1 MPGPI
6 ISKTRRIAAHAH
18 GRARAAAPSSQQLAA
33 RFRPIFHRIAVHAAQ
48 RENERELAYEPVA
61 WLNAERFGALR
72 VPAEYGGSARRSSS
86 CTTCSS
92 SSAKPTPT
100 CRRSC
105 ARTSASSSGCSRRST
120 RAARPVDAAGG
131 RRRDLRQR
139 HHRTRRRRAGA
150 MQTTLSRDGDA
161 WRLDGDKY
169 YSTGTLYAD
178 WISVSAQRLNAD
190 GSSDRVI
197 ALVPSEAEGVERV
210 DDWRGFGQ
218 RLSASGTTR
227 FRNVRVKAEN
237 VLLYVRDQ
245 PTPLT
250 AHFQLTHLATLA
262 GIARAIVR
270 DAVAFVQ
277 PRKRVYSHG
286 SGDTPREDP
295 LVQQVIG
302 QLASTAFIA
311 ASTVQAVARG
321 LGEVDRFRQ
330 RGETVPESL
339 LFEVELNT
347 AKAQAGIVD
356 AVLQAGTRLF
366 DIGGAS
372 ALQEDRRLDRH
383 WRNARTLAS
392 HNPTIYK
399 GRVVGDHLLNG
410 ARPRP
415 TLKTTWAVGALKVT
429 GLPTEPYFS
438 CADCWPFFPSPSP
451 HARRPQ

>member
-1 MPGPI
+1 MESI
-6 ISKTRRIAAHAH
+6 QETTRPAAHVASAH
-18 GRARAAAPSSQQLAA
+18 APGSQQLAE
-33 RFRPIFHRIAVHAAQ
+33 RFRPVFQRIAEGAAQ
-48 RENERELAYEPVA
+48 REIDRELAYEPVA

-72 VPAEYGGSARRSSS
+72 VPLEHGGIGASVEQLYDLLIELGEADSNLPQILRAHFGFIERLLAEIDPALHGPWMRLAAEGVVFGNA
-86 CTTCSS
+86 TTEL
-92 SSAKPTPT
+92 
-100 CRRSC
+100 
-105 ARTSASSSGCSRRST
+105 G
-120 RAARPVDAAGG
+120 D
-131 RRRDLRQR
+131 
-139 HHRTRRRRAGA
+139 GA
-150 MQTTLSRDGDA
+150 IGTMQTTLKPNEDGNGDA
-161 WRLDGDKY
+161 WLLDGNKY

-178 WISVSAQRLNAD
+178 WIAVSAQRLNAD

-197 ALVPSEAEGVERV
+197 ALVPAEALGVERV

-218 RLSASGTTR
+218 RLTASGTTR
-227 FRNVRVKAEN
+227 FRNVRVKPEN

-245 PTPLT
+245 PTPMT

-277 PRKRVYSHG
+277 PRKRVYTHG
-286 SGDTPREDP
+286 SGSTPREDP

-321 LGEVDRFRQ
+321 LGEIDRYRA

-399 GRVVGDHLLNG
+399 GRVVGNHLLNG
-410 ARPRP
+410 ARP
-415 TLKTTWAVGALKVT
+415 TFYWAVGAIA
-429 GLPTEPYFS
+429 S
-438 CADCWPFFPSPSP
+438 
-451 HARRPQ
+451 

>member
-1 MPGPI
+1 MESLIEATKPP
-6 ISKTRRIAAHAH
+6 AAHGGGAQ
-18 GRARAAAPSSQQLAA
+18 APSSAQLFA
-33 RFRPIFHRIAVHAAQ
+33 RFRPIFRRIAEHAVQ

-72 VPAEYGGSARRSSS
+72 VPLAHGGIGASVAQLYDLLIELGEADSNLPQILRAHFGFIERLLAEIDPALHGPWMRLAAEGVIFGNATTELGDGSL
-86 CTTCSS
+86 TT
-92 SSAKPTPT
+92 
-100 CRRSC
+100 
-105 ARTSASSSGCSRRST
+105 
-120 RAARPVDAAGG
+120 
-131 RRRDLRQR
+131 
-139 HHRTRRRRAGA
+139 
-150 MQTTLSRDGDA
+150 MQTTLKPDGDA
-161 WRLDGDKY
+161 WLLDGDKY

-190 GSSDRVI
+190 GSSERVI
-197 ALVPSEAEGVERV
+197 ALVPAQAEGVERI
-210 DDWRGFGQ
+210 DDWRGIGQ

-227 FRNVRVKAEN
+227 FRNVRVKPGN

-250 AHFQLTHLATLA
+250 AHFQLIHLATLA

-270 DAVAFVQ
+270 DAAAFVQ
-277 PRKRVYSHG
+277 ARKRIYSHG

-302 QLASTAFIA
+302 QLASAAFVA

-321 LGEVDRFRQ
+321 LDEVDRFRQ
-330 RGETVPESL
+330 RNEAAPESL
-339 LFEVELNT
+339 LFEVELDT

-356 AVLQAGTRLF
+356 LVLQAATRLF

-410 ARPRP
+410 ARP
-415 TLKTTWAVGALKVT
+415 TFYWAVGAIA
-429 GLPTEPYFS
+429 S
-438 CADCWPFFPSPSP
+438 
-451 HARRPQ
+451 

>member
-1 MPGPI
+1 MESTQETTRPAAHVASAHAPGAQQLAERFRPVF
-6 ISKTRRIAAHAH
+6 RRIAE
-18 GRARAAAPSSQQLAA
+18 RST
-33 RFRPIFHRIAVHAAQ
+33 Q
-48 RENERELAYEPVA
+48 REIDRELAYEPVA

-72 VPAEYGGSARRSSS
+72 VPLEHGGIGASVEQLYDLLIELGEADSNLPQILRAHFGFIERLLAEIDPALHGPWMRLAAEGVVFGNA
-86 CTTCSS
+86 TTEL
-92 SSAKPTPT
+92 
-100 CRRSC
+100 
-105 ARTSASSSGCSRRST
+105 G
-120 RAARPVDAAGG
+120 D
-131 RRRDLRQR
+131 
-139 HHRTRRRRAGA
+139 GA
-150 MQTTLSRDGDA
+150 IGTMQTTLKREGDAGDA
-161 WRLDGDKY
+161 WLLDGDKY

-178 WISVSAQRLNAD
+178 WIAVSAQRLNDD
-190 GSSDRVI
+190 GGSDRVI
-197 ALVPSEAEGVERV
+197 ALVPAEALGVERV

-218 RLSASGTTR
+218 RLTASGTTR
-227 FRNVRVKAEN
+227 FRNVRVKPEN

-245 PTPLT
+245 PTPMT

-277 PRKRVYSHG
+277 PRKRVYTHG
-286 SGDTPREDP
+286 SGSTPREDP

-321 LGEVDRFRQ
+321 LGEIDRYRV

-410 ARPRP
+410 AKP
-415 TLKTTWAVGALKVT
+415 TFYWAVGAIA
-429 GLPTEPYFS
+429 S
-438 CADCWPFFPSPSP
+438 
-451 HARRPQ
+451 

>member
-1 MPGPI
+1 MAILQDTPRP
-6 ISKTRRIAAHAH
+6 TRANAAS
-18 GRARAAAPSSQQLAA
+18 AAPSSPSSQQLFA
-33 RFRPIFHRIAVHAAQ
+33 RFRPVFDRIAVHAAQ
-48 RENERELAYEPVA
+48 RENERELAHEPVA

-72 VPAEYGGSARRSSS
+72 VPIEHGGLGASVEQLYDLLIELGEADSNLPQILRAHFGFIERLFAEIDPALHGPWLRLAADGVIFGNA
-86 CTTCSS
+86 TTEL
-92 SSAKPTPT
+92 
-100 CRRSC
+100 
-105 ARTSASSSGCSRRST
+105 GE
-120 RAARPVDAAGG
+120 
-131 RRRDLRQR
+131 
-139 HHRTRRRRAGA
+139 GA
-150 MQTTLSRDGDA
+150 LGALQTTLSHDGDA

-197 ALVPSEAEGVERV
+197 ALVPSEAAGVERV

-227 FRNVRVKAEN
+227 FRNVRVKPEN

-321 LGEVDRFRQ
+321 LDEIDRFRQ
-330 RGETVPESL
+330 RGEPVPENL

-410 ARPRP
+410 ARP
-415 TLKTTWAVGALKVT
+415 TFYWTVGAI
-429 GLPTEPYFS
+429 
-438 CADCWPFFPSPSP
+438 A
-451 HARRPQ
+451 A

>member
-1 MPGPI
+1 MESLI
-6 ISKTRRIAAHAH
+6 EATKSSAAQVGGAQ
-18 GRARAAAPSSQQLAA
+18 APSSAQLFA
-33 RFRPIFHRIAVHAAQ
+33 RFRPIFRRIAEHAVQ

-72 VPAEYGGSARRSSS
+72 VPLAHGGIGASVAQLYDLLIELGEADSNLPQILRAHFGFIERLLAEIDPALHGPWMRLAAEGVIFGNATTELGDGSL
-86 CTTCSS
+86 TTMQSTL
-92 SSAKPTPT
+92 KP
-100 CRRSC
+100 
-105 ARTSASSSGCSRRST
+105 
-120 RAARPVDAAGG
+120 
-131 RRRDLRQR
+131 
-139 HHRTRRRRAGA
+139 
-150 MQTTLSRDGDA
+150 DGDA
-161 WRLDGDKY
+161 WLLDGDKY

-178 WISVSAQRLNAD
+178 WISVSAQRLNPD
-190 GSSDRVI
+190 GSSERVI
-197 ALVPSEAEGVERV
+197 ALVPAQAEGVERI

-227 FRNVRVKAEN
+227 FRNVRVKPGN

-295 LVQQVIG
+295 LVQQVVG

-311 ASTVQAVARG
+311 TSTVQAVARG
-321 LGEVDRFRQ
+321 LGEVDRFRE
-330 RGETVPESL
+330 RGEAVPESL

-372 ALQEDRRLDRH
+372 ALQGDRQLDRH

-399 GRVVGDHLLNG
+399 GRVVGEYLLNG
-410 ARPRP
+410 TRP
-415 TLKTTWAVGALKVT
+415 TFYWAVGSA
-429 GLPTEPYFS
+429 
-438 CADCWPFFPSPSP
+438 
-451 HARRPQ
+451 

>member
-1 MPGPI
+1 MPILQDTP
-6 ISKTRRIAAHAH
+6 RA
-18 GRARAAAPSSQQLAA
+18 ARANAAPAAPSSQQLLA
-33 RFRPIFHRIAVHAAQ
+33 RFRPIFNRIAVHAAQ
-48 RENERELAYEPVA
+48 RENDRELAHEPVA

-72 VPAEYGGSARRSSS
+72 VPIEYGGIGASVEQLYDLLIELGEADSNLPQILRAHFGFIERLFAEIDPSLHGPWMRLAAEGVIFGNA
-86 CTTCSS
+86 TTEL
-92 SSAKPTPT
+92 
-100 CRRSC
+100 
-105 ARTSASSSGCSRRST
+105 GE
-120 RAARPVDAAGG
+120 
-131 RRRDLRQR
+131 
-139 HHRTRRRRAGA
+139 GA
-150 MQTTLSRDGDA
+150 LGALQTTLSRDGEA
-161 WRLDGDKY
+161 WRLDGNKY

-227 FRNVRVKAEN
+227 FRNVRVKPEN

-321 LGEVDRFRQ
+321 LGEIDRFRQ
-330 RGETVPESL
+330 RGEPVPESL

-410 ARPRP
+410 ARP
-415 TLKTTWAVGALKVT
+415 TFYWAVGAI
-429 GLPTEPYFS
+429 
-438 CADCWPFFPSPSP
+438 A
-451 HARRPQ
+451 A

>member
-1 MPGPI
+1 MAITQDTPR
-6 ISKTRRIAAHAH
+6 T
-18 GRARAAAPSSQQLAA
+18 ARANAAPAAPSSQQLLA
-33 RFRPIFHRIAVHAAQ
+33 RFRPIFNRIAVHAAQ
-48 RENERELAYEPVA
+48 RENDRELAHEPVA

-72 VPAEYGGSARRSSS
+72 VPAEYGGIGASVEQLYDLLIELGEADSNLPQILRAHFGFIERLFAEIDPSLHGPWMRLAAEGVIFGNA
-86 CTTCSS
+86 TTEL
-92 SSAKPTPT
+92 
-100 CRRSC
+100 
-105 ARTSASSSGCSRRST
+105 GE
-120 RAARPVDAAGG
+120 
-131 RRRDLRQR
+131 
-139 HHRTRRRRAGA
+139 GA
-150 MQTTLSRDGDA
+150 LGVLQTTLSRDGDA

-227 FRNVRVKAEN
+227 FRNVRVKPEN

-330 RGETVPESL
+330 RGEPVPESL
-339 LFEVELNT
+339 LFEVELDT

-410 ARPRP
+410 ARP
-415 TLKTTWAVGALKVT
+415 TFYWAVGAI
-429 GLPTEPYFS
+429 
-438 CADCWPFFPSPSP
+438 A
-451 HARRPQ
+451 A

>member
-1 MPGPI
+1 MESIPTT
-6 ISKTRRIAAHAH
+6 TRAVPHVT
-18 GRARAAAPSSQQLAA
+18 GARAPGSQQLFE
-33 RFRPIFHRIAVHAAQ
+33 RFRPVFQRIAERATQ
-48 RENERELAYEPVA
+48 REIDRELAYEPVA

-72 VPAEYGGSARRSSS
+72 VPLEHGGIGASVEQLYDLLIELGEADSNLPQILRAHFGFIERLLAEIDPALHGPWMRLAAEGVVFGNA
-86 CTTCSS
+86 TTEL
-92 SSAKPTPT
+92 
-100 CRRSC
+100 
-105 ARTSASSSGCSRRST
+105 G
-120 RAARPVDAAGG
+120 D
-131 RRRDLRQR
+131 
-139 HHRTRRRRAGA
+139 GA
-150 MQTTLSRDGDA
+150 IATMQTSLKRDGDA

-178 WISVSAQRLNAD
+178 WIAVSAQRLNDD
-190 GSSDRVI
+190 GSTDRVI
-197 ALVPSEAEGVERV
+197 ALVPSQAQGVERV

-218 RLSASGTTR
+218 RLTASGTTR
-227 FRNVRVKAEN
+227 FRGVRVKPEN

-245 PTPLT
+245 PTPMT

-262 GIARAIVR
+262 GISRAIVR

-286 SGDTPREDP
+286 SGSTPREDP

-321 LGEVDRFRQ
+321 LGDIDRYRL

-410 ARPRP
+410 ARP
-415 TLKTTWAVGALKVT
+415 TFYWAVGAIA
-429 GLPTEPYFS
+429 S
-438 CADCWPFFPSPSP
+438 
-451 HARRPQ
+451 

>member
-1 MPGPI
+1 MPTLQDTP
-6 ISKTRRIAAHAH
+6 HA
-18 GRARAAAPSSQQLAA
+18 ARANAAPAAPSSQQLLA
-33 RFRPIFHRIAVHAAQ
+33 RFRPIFNRIAVHAAQ
-48 RENERELAYEPVA
+48 RENDRELAHEPVA

-72 VPAEYGGSARRSSS
+72 VPVEYGGIGASVEQLYDLLIELGEADSNLPQILRAHFGFIERLFAEIDPSLHGPWMRLAAEGVIFGNA
-86 CTTCSS
+86 TTEL
-92 SSAKPTPT
+92 
-100 CRRSC
+100 
-105 ARTSASSSGCSRRST
+105 GE
-120 RAARPVDAAGG
+120 
-131 RRRDLRQR
+131 
-139 HHRTRRRRAGA
+139 GA
-150 MQTTLSRDGDA
+150 LGALQTTLSRDGDA

-227 FRNVRVKAEN
+227 FRDVRVKPEN

-330 RGETVPESL
+330 RGEPVPESL

-410 ARPRP
+410 ARP
-415 TLKTTWAVGALKVT
+415 TFYWAVGAI
-429 GLPTEPYFS
+429 
-438 CADCWPFFPSPSP
+438 A
-451 HARRPQ
+451 A

>member
-1 MPGPI
+1 MPTLQDTP
-6 ISKTRRIAAHAH
+6 HA
-18 GRARAAAPSSQQLAA
+18 ARANAAPAAPSSQQLLA
-33 RFRPIFHRIAVHAAQ
+33 RFRPIFNRIAVHAAQ
-48 RENERELAYEPVA
+48 RENDRELAHEPVA

-72 VPAEYGGSARRSSS
+72 VPVEYGGIGASVEQLYDLLIELGEADSNLPQILRAHFGFIERLFAEIDPSLHGPWMRLAAEGVIFGNA
-86 CTTCSS
+86 TTEL
-92 SSAKPTPT
+92 
-100 CRRSC
+100 
-105 ARTSASSSGCSRRST
+105 GE
-120 RAARPVDAAGG
+120 
-131 RRRDLRQR
+131 
-139 HHRTRRRRAGA
+139 GA
-150 MQTTLSRDGDA
+150 LGALQTTLSRDGDA

-190 GSSDRVI
+190 GISDRVI

-227 FRNVRVKAEN
+227 FRDVRVKPEN

-330 RGETVPESL
+330 RGEPVPESL

-410 ARPRP
+410 ARP
-415 TLKTTWAVGALKVT
+415 TFYWAVGAI
-429 GLPTEPYFS
+429 
-438 CADCWPFFPSPSP
+438 A
-451 HARRPQ
+451 A

>member
-1 MPGPI
+1 ME
-6 ISKTRRIAAHAH
+6 STQETTRPAAHVAGAH
-18 GRARAAAPSSQQLAA
+18 APGSQQLAE
-33 RFRPIFHRIAVHAAQ
+33 RFRPVFQRIAERATQ
-48 RENERELAYEPVA
+48 REIDRELAYEPVA

-72 VPAEYGGSARRSSS
+72 VPLEHGGIGASVEQLYDLLIELGEADSNLPQILRAHFGFIERLLAEIDPALHGPWMRLAAEGVVFGNA
-86 CTTCSS
+86 TTEL
-92 SSAKPTPT
+92 
-100 CRRSC
+100 
-105 ARTSASSSGCSRRST
+105 G
-120 RAARPVDAAGG
+120 D
-131 RRRDLRQR
+131 
-139 HHRTRRRRAGA
+139 GA
-150 MQTTLSRDGDA
+150 IGTMQTTLKREGDA
-161 WRLDGDKY
+161 WLLDGDKY

-178 WISVSAQRLNAD
+178 WIAVSAQRLNDD
-190 GSSDRVI
+190 GGSDRVI
-197 ALVPSEAEGVERV
+197 ALVPAEAPGVERV

-218 RLSASGTTR
+218 RLTASGTTR
-227 FRNVRVKAEN
+227 FRNVRVKPEN

-245 PTPLT
+245 PTPMT

-277 PRKRVYSHG
+277 PRKRVYTHG
-286 SGDTPREDP
+286 SGSTPREDP

-321 LGEVDRFRQ
+321 LGDIDRYRA

-410 ARPRP
+410 ARP
-415 TLKTTWAVGALKVT
+415 TFYWAVGAIA
-429 GLPTEPYFS
+429 S
-438 CADCWPFFPSPSP
+438 
-451 HARRPQ
+451 

>member
-1 MPGPI
+1 MPPI
-6 ISKTRRIAAHAH
+6 QETTRPAAHVAGVH
-18 GRARAAAPSSQQLAA
+18 APSSQQLFE
-33 RFRPIFHRIAVHAAQ
+33 RFRPVFQRIAEHATR
-48 RENERELAYEPVA
+48 REIERELAYEPVA
-61 WLNAERFGALR
+61 WLNAECFGALR
-72 VPAEYGGSARRSSS
+72 VPLAHGGIGASVEQLYDLLIELGEADSNLPQILRAHFGFIERLLAEIDPALHGPWMRLAAEGVVFGNATTELGDGSL
-86 CTTCSS
+86 TT
-92 SSAKPTPT
+92 
-100 CRRSC
+100 
-105 ARTSASSSGCSRRST
+105 
-120 RAARPVDAAGG
+120 
-131 RRRDLRQR
+131 
-139 HHRTRRRRAGA
+139 
-150 MQTTLSRDGDA
+150 MQTTLKRDDAAEGDA

-178 WISVSAQRLNAD
+178 WISVSAQRLNDD
-190 GSSDRVI
+190 GSSERVI
-197 ALVPSEAEGVERV
+197 ALVPAEAQGVERV
-210 DDWRGFGQ
+210 DDWAGFGQ
-218 RLSASGTTR
+218 RLTASGTTR

-245 PTPLT
+245 P
-250 AHFQLTHLATLA
+250 
-262 GIARAIVR
+262 
-270 DAVAFVQ
+270 
-277 PRKRVYSHG
+277 
-286 SGDTPREDP
+286 TPREDP

-321 LGEVDRFRQ
+321 LGDIDRYRA
-330 RGETVPESL
+330 RGEAAPESL

-410 ARPRP
+410 AKP
-415 TLKTTWAVGALKVT
+415 TFYWAVGAIA
-429 GLPTEPYFS
+429 S
-438 CADCWPFFPSPSP
+438 
-451 HARRPQ
+451 

>member
-1 MPGPI
+1 MALTQDTP
-6 ISKTRRIAAHAH
+6 RA
-18 GRARAAAPSSQQLAA
+18 ARANAAPAAPSSQQLLA
-33 RFRPIFHRIAVHAAQ
+33 RFRPIFNRIAVHAAQ
-48 RENERELAYEPVA
+48 RENDRELAYEPVA

-72 VPAEYGGSARRSSS
+72 VPVEYGGVGASVEQLYDLLIELGEADSNLPQILRAHFGFIERLFAEIDPSLHGPWMRLAAEGVIFGNA
-86 CTTCSS
+86 TTEL
-92 SSAKPTPT
+92 
-100 CRRSC
+100 
-105 ARTSASSSGCSRRST
+105 GE
-120 RAARPVDAAGG
+120 
-131 RRRDLRQR
+131 
-139 HHRTRRRRAGA
+139 GA
-150 MQTTLSRDGDA
+150 LGALQTTLSRDGDA

-190 GSSDRVI
+190 GSSNRVI

-227 FRNVRVKAEN
+227 FRNVRVKPEN

-250 AHFQLTHLATLA
+250 AHFQLTHLATLT

-330 RGETVPESL
+330 RGEPVPESL

-410 ARPRP
+410 ARP
-415 TLKTTWAVGALKVT
+415 TFYWAVGAI
-429 GLPTEPYFS
+429 
-438 CADCWPFFPSPSP
+438 A
-451 HARRPQ
+451 A

>member
-1 MPGPI
+1 MAITQDTPRPV
-6 ISKTRRIAAHAH
+6 RAPAAP
-18 GRARAAAPSSQQLAA
+18 AAPSSQQLFA
-33 RFRPIFHRIAVHAAQ
+33 RFRPIFDRIAVHAAQ

-72 VPAEYGGSARRSSS
+72 VPLEYGGLGASVEQLYDLLIELGEADSNLPQILRAHFGFIERLFAEIDPSLHGPWMRLAAEGVVFGNA
-86 CTTCSS
+86 TTEL
-92 SSAKPTPT
+92 
-100 CRRSC
+100 
-105 ARTSASSSGCSRRST
+105 GE
-120 RAARPVDAAGG
+120 
-131 RRRDLRQR
+131 
-139 HHRTRRRRAGA
+139 GA
-150 MQTTLSRDGDA
+150 LGALQTTLSREGDA

-197 ALVPSEAEGVERV
+197 ALVPSEAAGVERV

-227 FRNVRVKAEN
+227 FRNVRVKPEH

-321 LGEVDRFRQ
+321 LGEIDRFRQ
-330 RGETVPESL
+330 RGESVPESL

-410 ARPRP
+410 ARP
-415 TLKTTWAVGALKVT
+415 TFYWAVGAI
-429 GLPTEPYFS
+429 
-438 CADCWPFFPSPSP
+438 A
-451 HARRPQ
+451 A

>member
-1 MPGPI
+1 MASLHDTP
-6 ISKTRRIAAHAH
+6 TRPAAPSATT
-18 GRARAAAPSSQQLAA
+18 RSSTLAPSSQQLAE
-33 RFRPIFHRIAVHAAQ
+33 RFRPVFDRIAEHAAQ
-48 RENERELAYEPVA
+48 REHTRELAYAPVA
-61 WLNAERFGALR
+61 WLKAARFGALR
-72 VPAEYGGSARRSSS
+72 VPLAHGGLGASVEQLYDLLIELGEADSNLPQILRAHFGFIERLFGEIDPALHGPWMRLAAEGVIFGNA
-86 CTTCSS
+86 TTEL
-92 SSAKPTPT
+92 
-100 CRRSC
+100 
-105 ARTSASSSGCSRRST
+105 GE
-120 RAARPVDAAGG
+120 GEI
-131 RRRDLRQR
+131 
-139 HHRTRRRRAGA
+139 GA
-150 MQTTLSRDGDA
+150 LQTTLTRDTNDSADA
-161 WRLDGDKY
+161 WRLDGDKF

-178 WISVSAQRLNAD
+178 WISVAAQRLNDD

-197 ALVPSEAEGVERV
+197 ALVPAEAAGVERV
-210 DDWRGFGQ
+210 DDWHGFGQ

-227 FRNVRVKAEN
+227 FRQVRVKPEH

-286 SGDTPREDP
+286 SGATPREDP

-302 QLASTAFIA
+302 QLASTAFVA

-321 LGEVDRFRQ
+321 LGEVDRHLQ
-330 RGETVPESL
+330 RGEPVPEQL

-410 ARPRP
+410 ARP
-415 TLKTTWAVGALKVT
+415 TFYWAVGAIA
-429 GLPTEPYFS
+429 S
-438 CADCWPFFPSPSP
+438 
-451 HARRPQ
+451 

>member
-1 MPGPI
+1 MESI
-6 ISKTRRIAAHAH
+6 QATTRPAAHGHAAH
-18 GRARAAAPSSQQLAA
+18 AAAPSSEELAA
-33 RFRPIFHRIAVHAAQ
+33 RFRPIFQRIAEHATQ
-48 RENERELAYEPVA
+48 REIERELAHEPVA
-61 WLNAERFGALR
+61 WLQAERFGALR
-72 VPAEYGGSARRSSS
+72 VPREHGGIGASVEQLYDLLIELGEADSNLPQILRAHFGFIERLLAEIDPALHGPWMRLAAEGVVFGNATTELGDGSL
-86 CTTCSS
+86 TT
-92 SSAKPTPT
+92 
-100 CRRSC
+100 
-105 ARTSASSSGCSRRST
+105 
-120 RAARPVDAAGG
+120 
-131 RRRDLRQR
+131 
-139 HHRTRRRRAGA
+139 
-150 MQTTLSRDGDA
+150 MQTTLRRDGDA
-161 WRLDGDKY
+161 WCLDGDKY

-178 WISVSAQRLNAD
+178 WVSVSAQRVNDD
-190 GSSDRVI
+190 GTSDRVI
-197 ALVPSEAEGVERV
+197 ALVPAEAQGVERV

-218 RLSASGTTR
+218 RLTASGTTR
-227 FRNVRVKAEN
+227 FRNVRVKPEN

-286 SGDTPREDP
+286 SGSTPREDP

-321 LGEVDRFRQ
+321 LGDIDRHRV
-330 RGETVPESL
+330 RGEAVPQSL

-410 ARPRP
+410 ARP
-415 TLKTTWAVGALKVT
+415 TFYWAVGAIA
-429 GLPTEPYFS
+429 S
-438 CADCWPFFPSPSP
+438 
-451 HARRPQ
+451 